1 MVPATLIALDSMA
14 MVRDLIVMYV
24 AGSGPLLGLALLAA
38 PLTAFAFPGR
48 GSPLSLA
55 IDGTALKVRP
65 PTITSLESRT
75 FRFPSAVVG
84 ATGTAA

>member
-24 AGSGPLLGLALLAA
+24 AGSGPLLGVALLAA
-38 PLTAFAFPGR
+38 PLATSAFPGR

-55 IDGTALKVRP
+55 IDGTAVKVRP
-65 PTITSLESRT
+65 PTITDLESGT
-75 FRFPSAVVG
+75 FGLPSAAMG
-84 ATGTAA
+84 ATGAAV